1 MILYVGIPNELAKG
15 KNLLEIINSAKLQN
29 TKLIHKSVE
38 LLYTNNEQSER
49 KIKKIILFTIIWER
63 IKYLGINMTK
73 EVKDLYTEVKKLLKE
88 DIAFA

>member
-1 MILYVGIPNELAKG
+1 M
-15 KNLLEIINSAKLQN
+15 QN
-29 TKLIHKSVE
+29 TKLTHKSVE